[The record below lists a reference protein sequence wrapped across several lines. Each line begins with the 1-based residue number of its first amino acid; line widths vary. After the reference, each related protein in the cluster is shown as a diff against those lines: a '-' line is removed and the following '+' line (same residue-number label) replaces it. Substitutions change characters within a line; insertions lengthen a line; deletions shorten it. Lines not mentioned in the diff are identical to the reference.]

1 VSDVHY
7 CHLCFKWVCGC
18 SEWVLHC
25 QDHIEA
31 LIPKKCGTITYCY
44 TLVRPGYCPFCLG
57 NGALPATARFTSWI
71 RDHKLWQHVSNHV
84 QRCSWPTSCP
94 HPSCDALL
102 DTEPSL
108 RFHFIDDHGFSRTW
122 PGRARSD
129 LVSVGE
135 SDKEED
141 GVQERKK
148 WKSKPADH
156 KDTSQWMP
164 SAPSQTAR
172 PLERSRSATA
182 TVSPSLIFDSGCA
195 GESLAAAALSSP
207 VDLDSTY
214 HGYWSDDD
222 SLVCRSEA
230 SLQPLS
236 DVSSVDADND
246 GDGVFSQFI
255 RSPSPNCP
263 SWPSGDHTYQV
274 ATQNA
279 KITASTS
286 APSSETGCS
295 TQHQQKPQV
304 SGPRIRLRVGPP
316 KKITLHLP
324 GRKAKHS
331 HTQTRPR
338 ATRSPAH

>member
-7 CHLCFKWVCGC
+7 CHLCFRWVWGR
-18 SEWVLHC
+18 SDWVVHC
-25 QDHIEA
+25 QDHIGA

-57 NGALPATARFTSWI
+57 NGALSATARFTSWI
-71 RDHKLWQHVSNHV
+71 RDHKLWQHVGNHI
-84 QRCSWPTSCP
+84 QGCSWPMSCP

-108 RFHFIDDHGFSRTW
+108 RFHFIDDHGFGRTW

-129 LVSVGE
+129 LVSIGE

-141 GVQERKK
+141 GVQEQKKRKG
-148 WKSKPADH
+148 KPMD
-156 KDTSQWMP
+156 DEGTSQWMP
-164 SAPSQTAR
+164 SAPLKKAR
-172 PLERSRSATA
+172 LLKRSRTATA
-182 TVSPSLIFDSGCA
+182 TVSPSLIFDSGRA
-195 GESLAAAALSSP
+195 GESLSAAALSST
-207 VDLDSTY
+207 VDLDSTS

-222 SLVCRSEA
+222 SLRCRSEV

-236 DVSSVDADND
+236 TVSSVDADND
-246 GDGVFSQFI
+246 GDGGFSQFI

-279 KITASTS
+279 KITAPTS
-286 APSSETGCS
+286 AVSSETGCS
-295 TQHQQKPQV
+295 AQHQQKPQI
-304 SGPRIRLRVGPP
+304 SGPRIRLRIGPP
-316 KKITLHLP
+316 KKIILRLP
-324 GRKAKHS
+324 GRKAKPS
-331 HTQTRPR
+331 HPRIRLR
-338 ATRSPAH
+338 ATR